1 MAKKKIRLFTSM
13 GKKDSIGS
21 PKGIQ
26 KRIDAMGNQ
35 APSMADLSIPINISA
50 KRIAQSVKTKKQLKS
65 SKKELAQSA
74 RKILGSVNKGKQLI
88 ANARKSVKIPVKG
101 MKKSMAL
108 EQKKPGLGSK
118 ALKIIKKAV
127 PLVEGASIGYSL
139 FGPNGLV
146 KETFDEAVQ
155 HGKKRGVRHRRRAQR
170 PKAKYVSKIIKSS
183 LNKLKDN

>member
-50 KRIAQSVKTKKQLKS
+50 KRIAQSVKTKKQLKG

-108 EQKKPGLGSK
+108 EKPKVKVRSMLGKGFGGLG
-118 ALKIIKKAV
+118 ALLGIKDTMSVIKQ
-127 PLVEGASIGYSL
+127 
-139 FGPNGLV
+139 
-146 KETFDEAVQ
+146 TFNEATE
-155 HGKKRGVRHRRRAQR
+155 HGKKRGRRHGQR
-170 PKAKYVSKIIKSS
+170 MMGQYLKKKYYKK
-183 LNKLKDN
+183 

>member
-50 KRIAQSVKTKKQLKS
+50 KRIAQSVKTKKQLKG

-88 ANARKSVKIPVKG
+88 ANARKSVKIPVKN

-108 EQKKPGLGSK
+108 EKPSTASKVRSVGLKILKKGLGPIGELYEAYHTVPQMLEGNKKVGK
-118 ALKIIKKAV
+118 AQNKKFTK
-127 PLVEGASIGYSL
+127 L
-139 FGPNGLV
+139 
-146 KETFDEAVQ
+146 
-155 HGKKRGVRHRRRAQR
+155 RRRGR
-170 PKAKYVSKIIKSS
+170 AKHASKIINSIK
-183 LNKLKDN
+183 K